1 MTTATGKRSNKKE
14 LEESRRQAARLM
26 KRIMIH
32 FRTLID
38 EELRPYGLTKAQIQL
53 LWAIRNAP
61 GSSGAQ
67 LARVCEVTPQTAQ
80 ALIRRAEEG
89 GWIKRGKDKVNDRIV
104 TASLTPAGE
113 DVLLTAEQVVKGIEG
128 KLWEGVPA
136 PAIAGLIALLEQC
149 LKNVVASEQELAAR
163 TTSCR

>member
-1 MTTATGKRSNKKE
+1 MIAAAATTRSDKKE
-14 LEESRRQAARLM
+14 LEASRRQAARLM

-32 FRTLID
+32 FRAAMD

-67 LARVCEVTPQTAQ
+67 LARMCEVTPQTAQ

-89 GWIKRGKDKVNDRIV
+89 GWIVRGKDKVNDRIV

-113 DVLLTAEQVVKGIEG
+113 EVLRTADQVVKGIEA
-128 KLWEGVPA
+128 KLWQGVPA
-136 PAIAGLIALLEQC
+136 PAIEGMIAVLEQC
-149 LKNVVASEQELAAR
+149 LGNISSEQAAP
-163 TTSCR
+163 TTSCQ